1 MATNAPNSTN
11 GFLFCSRY
19 PHSPLS
25 PLPLPPLPLYLPL
38 TTPLTTTEQT
48 SPHHP
53 FLPNSSMTPTPT
65 LVLPPYP
72 LPTSG
77 PDRPLVAPP
86 CLVCRKGTGPA
97 TTTTP
102 PIPHPTDRNMTAP
115 TVGRTRVGG
124 RTDPPRGSDSI
135 PPRGPTEKRISTKRT
150 IGGRETIGGG
160 STGTNLILPL
170 SKVLPLIVVAM
181 IPLIMEPLVLLIMA
195 PHMHLIEAHHIP
207 LIEVP
212 HIPHI
217 KAPPI
222 PHIEAPHI
230 HLIVAPP
237 IPRTM
242 AGTPYPHTARGAGE
256 ADPPS
261 EMEGGVEEGT
271 CGRWWKNLFVTRD
284 KWRHLFV
291 TRDKWRH
298 LFVTRDK
305 WRHLFVTRDK
315 WRHLF
320 VKRDKW
326 RPLQWRQ
333 IWHSKASEVWCD
345 CN

>member
-1 MATNAPNSTN
+1 MATNAPESTN

-25 PLPLPPLPLYLPL
+25 PLPLYLPL

-77 PDRPLVAPP
+77 PGRPLVAPP
-86 CLVCRKGTGPA
+86 CPVCQRGTGLA

-102 PIPHPTDRNMTAP
+102 PIPHPTDKNMTAP

-135 PPRGPTEKRISTKRT
+135 PPRGPTEKRISTRMT
-150 IGGRETIGGG
+150 IGERETIGGG
-160 STGTNLILPL
+160 STGTNLILLL
-170 SKVLPLIVVAM
+170 SKVLPLILVAM
-181 IPLIMEPLVLLIMA
+181 ILPIMEPLVLLIMT
-195 PHMHLIEAHHIP
+195 HLIHLIEAHHIP
-207 LIEVP
+207 PIEVP

-217 KAPPI
+217 EAP
-222 PHIEAPHI
+222 HTHLEAPHI

-237 IPRTM
+237 TPRTM

-261 EMEGGVEEGT
+261 EMAGGVEEGT

-284 KWRHLFV
+284 K
-291 TRDKWRH
+291 
-298 LFVTRDK
+298 
-305 WRHLFVTRDK
+305 
-315 WRHLF
+315 
-320 VKRDKW
+320 
-326 RPLQWRQ
+326 
-333 IWHSKASEVWCD
+333 
-345 CN
+345 